1 MIGWRDEMAD
11 NTEVMSQLKTQTD
24 LLRGLEAE
32 VQEAIKRA
40 ETKMQLLMD
49 GVPKEDERIVPPK
62 K

>member
-1 MIGWRDEMAD
+1 MAD

-40 ETKMQLLMD
+40 ETKMQLLKD
-49 GVPKEDERIVPPK
+49 GVPKEDERIFPPK